1 LLHDEEHDLSGD
13 IDAIYED
20 VIYESK
26 TLMMDKNHDYDEVWR
41 KMRISSLTDIILQK
55 LLRIKQI
62 EDNDGMT
69 NVSEGLKANYQ
80 DIINYSIFA
89 LIRLTENKKTKNNL

>member
-1 LLHDEEHDLSGD
+1 
-13 IDAIYED
+13 

-62 EDNDGMT
+62 KVLN
-69 NVSEGLKANYQ
+69 
-80 DIINYSIFA
+80 
-89 LIRLTENKKTKNNL
+89 